1 MKQCNIKRERNCN
14 SPPCAAKDFAYFL
27 SPVQRKR
34 RESQV
39 AIKLFH
45 HFILIAFAHL
55 LPQHCINCHLSSA
68 SSLRQQKCIRSWH
81 QVVRV
86 REFQRSFAKGCVC
99 FFLSFLL
106 GCSRSHC
113 TKSIHLALNNTKN
126 DVKHVDTTK
135 SLMIDQCSS
144 TGEAIKVPP
153 IVSFGAMIT
162 LFKIT
167 VQSARFLLGTKST
180 VFCW

>member
-1 MKQCNIKRERNCN
+1 MNHI
-14 SPPCAAKDFAYFL
+14 
-27 SPVQRKR
+27 
-34 RESQV
+34 
-39 AIKLFH
+39 
-45 HFILIAFAHL
+45 
-55 LPQHCINCHLSSA
+55 
-68 SSLRQQKCIRSWH
+68 
-81 QVVRV
+81 
-86 REFQRSFAKGCVC
+86 

-126 DVKHVDTTK
+126 DVKHIDTTK
-135 SLMIDQCSS
+135 SLMIGQCSS

-167 VQSARFLLGTKST
+167 VQSARFIIGAKST
-180 VFCW
+180 VFCWWTRLLLTSRVCVRRGRRITIQLTERCPFFPNSYHLAPLCRWMRRGMVMQHLWRSFSFFSRNRHQSR

>member
-1 MKQCNIKRERNCN
+1 MQLHSKEGKEN
-14 SPPCAAKDFAYFL
+14 L
-27 SPVQRKR
+27 SP
-34 RESQV
+34 REN
-39 AIKLFH
+39 KLREPLNIFQ
-45 HFILIAFAHL
+45 IE
-55 LPQHCINCHLSSA
+55 
-68 SSLRQQKCIRSWH
+68 SLF
-81 QVVRV
+81 
-86 REFQRSFAKGCVC
+86 EFV

-126 DVKHVDTTK
+126 DVKHIDTTK
-135 SLMIDQCSS
+135 SLMIGQCSS
-144 TGEAIKVPP
+144 TGEAIKIPP
-153 IVSFGAMIT
+153 IVTFGAVIT